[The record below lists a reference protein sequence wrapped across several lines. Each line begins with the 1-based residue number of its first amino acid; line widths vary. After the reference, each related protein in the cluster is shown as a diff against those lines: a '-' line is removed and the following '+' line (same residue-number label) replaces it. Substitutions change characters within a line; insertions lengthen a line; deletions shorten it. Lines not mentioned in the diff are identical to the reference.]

1 MDLHNDYR
9 FYKIWSLSIN
19 SLKTAPYN
27 NHLNYQLI
35 HSIPIE
41 LQLILM
47 SDGSFTQNLISLT
60 GRMIDLN
67 IVSKSTH
74 KILNNSNH
82 IREILLTDTTCKPLA
97 FAQSIWP
104 IYTNETQHNA
114 TLKNQPVGQS
124 FIESKIEIYK
134 EMHEIYYGYC
144 TLLEKKF
151 ISDGPIWGRKY
162 TIYHNQ
168 KPLTSIQ
175 EIFSPE
181 IIDLFT
187 YNI

>member
-9 FYKIWSLSIN
+9 FYKIWSISVNNNITKQNHKHITYELIN
-19 SLKTAPYN
+19 
-27 NHLNYQLI
+27 
-35 HSIPIE
+35 SIPIE

-60 GRMIDLN
+60 GNIINLN
-67 IVSKSTH
+67 IIFKSTH
-74 KILNNSNH
+74 KILNSSNH
-82 IREILLTDTTCKPLA
+82 VREILLTDTTCKPLA

-104 IYTNETQHNA
+104 KYDNRIQYSA
-114 TLKNQPVGQS
+114 ILKNQPIGQS
-124 FIESKIEIYK
+124 FIESKVEIYK

-151 ISDGPIWGRKY
+151 FSDGPIWGRKY
-162 TIYHNQ
+162 TIYHKQ
-168 KPLTSIQ
+168 KPLTVIQ

-181 IIDLFT
+181 IINLFT
-187 YNI
+187 KNT